1 MIFSECSDIIFAL
14 YKITK
19 SIIKLSIYISG
30 FPIDVENMGELKSI
44 HGRSM
49 GEGGW
54 RSLKYCRKI
63 LVMEF
68 I

>member
-1 MIFSECSDIIFAL
+1 MIISECSDIICAL

-19 SIIKLSIYISG
+19 YIIKLSIYISG

-49 GEGGW
+49 GEGGGGA
-54 RSLKYCRKI
+54 
-63 LVMEF
+63 
-68 I
+68 